1 MAMSVSPQEA
11 IPSKAE
17 TPIGLIVR
25 NQEFCFGGTEEAELD
40 MMLYTDEDFEKN

>member
-25 NQEFCFGGTEEAELD
+25 NQEFCFGGT
-40 MMLYTDEDFEKN
+40 DEDLEKNGN